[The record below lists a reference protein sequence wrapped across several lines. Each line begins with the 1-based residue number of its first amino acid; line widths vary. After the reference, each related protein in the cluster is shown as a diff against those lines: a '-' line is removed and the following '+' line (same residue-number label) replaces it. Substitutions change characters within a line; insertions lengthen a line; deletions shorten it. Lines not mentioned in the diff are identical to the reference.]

1 MKEIGK
7 LSLQDSIN
15 ESIKKRL
22 PFVFYRLPNN
32 NQVHF
37 IGQSKAENSGT
48 GFLFAPFQEN
58 KQSLRHF
65 ISADISFS
73 GSVDD
78 YKGVTFRIEDV
89 CGKDSSNVQ
98 ASKEQFCKQVE
109 KAVSEIKLGKLDKV
123 ILSRVEEVKVETEPL
138 EIFID
143 LCKKYNSAFVS
154 LVVIPD
160 EMVWITASP
169 ELLVSLD
176 SDKIKTVALAG
187 TKPTNG
193 NSYWGEKEKAEQ
205 QMVTDYVRT
214 VLQKHCIDIDAS
226 EPKDSI
232 AGNVM
237 HLKTEFSAILKSDL
251 QELINNL
258 HPTPAVCG
266 APKNAALQ
274 FINNT
279 ELHNRKYY
287 AGYLGPYNMNSKTDL
302 FVNLR
307 CAELYTDKADLF
319 IGGGITVG
327 SEPEKEWNETV
338 LKSQTLL
345 SVMNQKVKA
354 V

>member
-7 LSLQDSIN
+7 LSLEDSIN

-32 NQVHF
+32 NQIHF
-37 IGQSKAENSGT
+37 IGQSDAENSDS

-58 KQSLRHF
+58 KKAPKHF
-65 ISADISFS
+65 IRADISFS
-73 GSVDD
+73 GSIDD
-78 YKGVTFRIEDV
+78 FNGIVFKIEDV
-89 CGKDSSNVQ
+89 FGKDFSNTQ

-109 KAVSEIKLGKLDKV
+109 KAVNEIKLGNLDKV
-123 ILSRVEEVKVETEPL
+123 ILSRVEEVKLETEPL
-138 EIFID
+138 EVFID

-154 LVVIPD
+154 LVVIPG
-160 EMVWITASP
+160 ETVWITASP

-187 TKPTNG
+187 TKPANG
-193 NSYWGEKEKAEQ
+193 NTPWGEKEKAEQ

-214 VLQKHCIDIDAS
+214 ILEKHCTNINAS
-226 EPKDSI
+226 EAKDTI

-237 HLKTEFSAILKSDL
+237 HLKTEFSATLKSDL
-251 QELINNL
+251 QQLINDL

-266 APKNAALQ
+266 TPKKAALE
-274 FINNT
+274 FISNT
-279 ELHNRKYY
+279 ELYNRKYY
-287 AGYLGPYNMNSKTDL
+287 AGYLGPYNMNDKTDL

-307 CAELYTDKADLF
+307 CAELYAGKADLF
-319 IGGGITVG
+319 MGGGITGG

-338 LKSQTLL
+338 MKSQTLL
-345 SVMNQKVKA
+345 SVMNKKVKA